1 MGFLMKWIVNIF
13 IMVVVFILIFAFF
26 PTIWN
31 LIWSLTPGIYRPLF
45 IAGLIIVCGLP
56 ALRSGEY

>member
-1 MGFLMKWIVNIF
+1 MGFFVKWILNVFLMIVLF
-13 IMVVVFILIFAFF
+13 IIIFAFF

-31 LIWSLTPGIYRPLF
+31 LMWSMASGVYRPLF
-45 IAGLIIVCGLP
+45 IAGLLIVCGLP

>member
-1 MGFLMKWIVNIF
+1 MGFLVKWILNVF
-13 IMVVVFILIFAFF
+13 IMVVLFILIFAFF

-31 LIWSLTPGIYRPLF
+31 LIWSMASGIYRPLF
-45 IAGLIIVCGLP
+45 IAGLLIVCGLP